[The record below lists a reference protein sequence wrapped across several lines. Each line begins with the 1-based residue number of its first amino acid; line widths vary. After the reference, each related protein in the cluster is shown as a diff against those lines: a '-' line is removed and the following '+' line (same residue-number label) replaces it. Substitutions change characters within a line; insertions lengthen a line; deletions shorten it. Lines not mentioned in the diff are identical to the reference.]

1 MYVGSKKTINV
12 KFEPGKI
19 YYLKGYSPDNRTGD
33 YNSKYVVQKDV
44 ADDKTEAQYVNV
56 NTKTSESIG
65 TSDDQDWYKFYSDKT
80 QKISLTSIRE
90 DLYSADIYIYDE
102 QGKEILSS
110 FLTIGYKSEKNAIID
125 AENYY
130 IKVYSSYHYTGK
142 YNFRFPFSDVA
153 CYLKQVDGG
162 DWYYYVDDKKD
173 TSKTGL
179 FSI

>member
-1 MYVGSKKTINV
+1 MYVGSEKTINV
-12 KFEPGKI
+12 KLESGKI

-80 QKISLTSIRE
+80 QKISLTSISE

-110 FLTIGYKSEKNAIID
+110 FLTTGYKSEKMPSLMRKIIILKYIVHITIQENIILDFLSRMSHAI
-125 AENYY
+125 
-130 IKVYSSYHYTGK
+130 
-142 YNFRFPFSDVA
+142 
-153 CYLKQVDGG
+153 
-162 DWYYYVDDKKD
+162 
-173 TSKTGL
+173 
-179 FSI
+179 